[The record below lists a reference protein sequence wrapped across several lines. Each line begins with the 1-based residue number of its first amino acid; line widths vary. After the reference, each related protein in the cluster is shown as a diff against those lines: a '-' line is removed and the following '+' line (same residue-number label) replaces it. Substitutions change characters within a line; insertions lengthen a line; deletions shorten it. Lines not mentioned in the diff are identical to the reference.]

1 MRIITGSAKGRRLIA
16 PEGTDVRP
24 TTERV
29 KEALFSIIQFEI
41 EGRRVLDLFAGTGQL
56 GLEALSRGAAFA
68 LFVDQDK
75 RSVEIVKKNV
85 ALTGFSA
92 VSEVVQREAVS
103 YLRAAP
109 DRFDLVFMDPPYGQ
123 GLCAAAAAELPRV
136 LKPTSV
142 VICETGADET
152 LPDAIGALPLA
163 KTYRYST
170 VRLTVY
176 RS

>member
-1 MRIITGSAKGRRLIA
+1 MRIITGSARGRRLIA

-75 RSVEIVKKNV
+75 RSMEIVRKNI
-85 ALTGFSA
+85 AITGFSA
-92 VSEVVQREAVS
+92 VSETVQREAS
-103 YLRAAP
+103 AYLRTAREP
-109 DRFDLVFMDPPYGQ
+109 FDIVFMDPPYGR
-123 GLCAAAAAELPRV
+123 GLCEKAAEDLPRV

-142 VICETGADET
+142 VICETHADEA
-152 LPDAIGALPLA
+152 LPEAIGELPQA
-163 KTYRYST
+163 KVYRYST
-170 VRLTVY
+170 VKLTVY
-176 RS
+176 RK